1 MRWFPLCGKEYR
13 ILDAAL
19 LDAVSLLWDIGME
32 RYALIDRVLPREFVL
47 LQGTGCRWKRCTFC
61 DYHGDVSDDPF
72 AVNREVLAQ
81 VQGVYGVLDIINS
94 GSAMEL
100 DEQTLGMI
108 KEVVKEK
115 KIHTLWFEA
124 HYMYKNQ
131 LAKFAEQFDGVEVKF
146 RCGVESF
153 DGSLRERWKKGIA
166 ASVTVEE
173 VAQYFQ
179 GVCLLCCTEGDS
191 KERILRDIAL
201 AERYFEYASVNVF
214 CENTTTVKRDEE
226 LVKWFVTEVYSKL
239 KKSNKI
245 EILIN
250 NTDLGVG

>member
-1 MRWFPLCGKEYR
+1 MK
-13 ILDAAL
+13 
-19 LDAVSLLWDIGME
+19 
-32 RYALIDRVLPREFVL
+32 RYALIHTVLPREFVL
-47 LQGTGCRWKRCTFC
+47 LQGTGCRWKRCSFC

-81 VQGVYGVLDIINS
+81 VQGVYGVLDVINS

-100 DEQTLGMI
+100 DAQTVAMI
-108 KEVVKEK
+108 REVVKEK

-131 LAKFAEQFDGVEVKF
+131 LAKFAEQFEGIQVKF

-153 DGSLRERWKKGIA
+153 DGQLRNRWQKGIA
-166 ASVTVEE
+166 ASVMVDD
-173 VAQYFQ
+173 VAKYFQ

-201 AERYFEYASVNVF
+201 AEQYFEYASVNVF
-214 CENTTTVKRDEE
+214 CENTTAVKSDDE
-226 LVKWFVTEVYSKL
+226 LAKWFVRNVYPTLKQSK
-239 KKSNKI
+239 KI